1 MEPQK
6 KKSQAA
12 FRLISKGS
20 LLILLF
26 SPLAIFADAPETP
39 VGILLSAG
47 DAKILRANSTT
58 PVDAKPSDLVFSGD
72 SIRTGSAPASYLF
85 CAGKSRQTLAPKGEA
100 LFEADQVRIRK
111 GKLAAQQPAG
121 SCMLP
126 AILRVSV
133 ASQQSYGAMRTR
145 DLDSAEV
152 PAVAHDKL
160 PANVLAD
167 LAPFENAAAQSANDP
182 SPLVGKAAVFERAG
196 LLANA
201 YEEYSKIQVKWTG
214 VVWVKYKLAELDQ
227 LLAAKAAEQKR
238 NH

>member
-1 MEPQK
+1 METQK
-6 KKSQAA
+6 KMSQCA
-12 FRLISKGS
+12 FRLVLKSS
-20 LLILLF
+20 LLILPF
-26 SPLAIFADAPETP
+26 GQIAIFADAPETP
-39 VGILLSAG
+39 VGILLSAS
-47 DAKILRANSTT
+47 DAKILRANATT
-58 PVDAKPSDLVFSGD
+58 PVDAKPSDLLFSGD

-85 CAGKSRQTLAPKGEA
+85 CAGKSRQTFAPKGEA
-100 LFEADQVRIRK
+100 LFEADQVRVRK

-152 PAVAHDKL
+152 PVVAHDKL

-182 SPLVGKAAVFERAG
+182 SPLVGMAVVFERAG

-201 YEEYSKIQVKWTG
+201 YAEYSKIQSKWPS
-214 VVWVKYKLAELDQ
+214 VIWVKSKLAELDQ
-227 LLAAKAAEQKR
+227 LLAAKAEQKR

>member
-1 MEPQK
+1 M
-6 KKSQAA
+6 SQHA
-12 FRLISKGS
+12 FK
-20 LLILLF
+20 LILKSSLF
-26 SPLAIFADAPETP
+26 LLPCGQLAIFADAPETP

-47 DAKILRANSTT
+47 DVKVVRANSNNQ
-58 PVDAKPSDLVFSGD
+58 VDAKPSDLLFSGD

-100 LFEADQVRIRK
+100 LFEADQVRVRK

-126 AILRVSV
+126 AVLRVSV

-145 DLDSAEV
+145 DLDS
-152 PAVAHDKL
+152 PALPVVAHDRL

-167 LAPFENAAAQSANDP
+167 LAPFENAAAQSGNDP
-182 SPLVGKAAVFERAG
+182 SPLVGMAAVFERAG

-201 YEEYSKIQVKWTG
+201 YEEYLKIQTKWPG
-214 VVWVKYKLAELDQ
+214 VIWVKSKLAELDQ
-227 LLAAKAAEQKR
+227 LLAAKAEPKR
-238 NH
+238 IR